1 MAAPLA
7 YFVISAATAAG
18 RAGKNIP
25 VIYKATKK
33 LLKEF
38 DDIITPVTPKSGVS
52 VQPKP
57 VNRQQLVG
65 LRRATDQKERAAD
78 AARRQQD
85 VAYQHGKEIADTG
98 GVPISGW
105 QVLTRRTPQA
115 ERVRTGQ
122 SPKKLHSSKDYG
134 AERSAEAQELARQ
147 IAQRHKFQKA
157 RGGKIKKTYARGGGI
172 RKPKGF

>member
-1 MAAPLA
+1 VAGQFIP
-7 YFVISAATAAG
+7 FVISAATAVG
-18 RAGKNIP
+18 RNAPI
-25 VIYKATKK
+25 IYKATKK
-33 LLKEF
+33 LIKEF
-38 DDIITPVTPKSGVS
+38 EDIITPVTPKRGVS

-85 VAYQHGKEIADTG
+85 VAYQYGKEVSDTG

-105 QVLTRRTPQA
+105 QVLTRRTPSA
-115 ERVRTGQ
+115 ERVRTGK

-134 AERSAEAQELARQ
+134 TERSAEAQELARK

-157 RGGKIKKTYARGGGI
+157 RGGPVGYTERWKTG
-172 RKPKGF
+172 RKG